1 MGGELYC
8 PRPAEVE
15 SAIADDFGYA
25 QTEDTHSLE
34 YEKSIHGKL
43 AGKPLF
49 NIPVAL
55 SIMVFSHSVSNAEQ
69 HWQSSAS
76 SLIDVGPLLASS
88 RLQVLLGSLLC

>member
-25 QTEDTHSLE
+25 QTEDTEDTHSLE

-55 SIMVFSHSVSNAEQ
+55 SIMVFFALCKQ
-69 HWQSSAS
+69 CGAT
-76 SLIDVGPLLASS
+76 LAVTGKQ
-88 RLQVLLGSLLC
+88 LN